1 MMFYVLN
8 DFSDDEI
15 ESIAE
20 KIQSEKERYISQ
32 QAVCGSEQNK

>member
-20 KIQSEKERYISQ
+20 KFSRKGEVYKRQ